1 METCKVIAIANQKG
15 GVGKTTT
22 TMNLGVGLAQCGKRV
37 LLVDADPQG
46 SLSISLGIK
55 DPDSL
60 DISLSTVLLDEL
72 NETDANPGA
81 GIIHQAEGVD
91 LLPANIDLAA
101 FEVGLINSM
110 SREYVMKNY
119 LTRIKNDYDYIL
131 IDCMPSLG
139 VVTIN
144 ALVAA
149 DSVIIPSQPSFL
161 STKGISQLVRS
172 IARVRRQINP
182 KLEIEG
188 VLFTIVD
195 SRTNNAKAI
204 IRSMRNSGYPLW
216 VFQTEIPKSVK
227 AAESNLE
234 GKSIFSH
241 DRYGKVAQ
249 AYEALTR
256 EVMGVDQRQRD
267 RPRDEGRSR

>member
-22 TMNLGVGLAQCGKRV
+22 TMNL
-37 LLVDADPQG
+37 
-46 SLSISLGIK
+46 
-55 DPDSL
+55 
-60 DISLSTVLLDEL
+60 
-72 NETDANPGA
+72 
-81 GIIHQAEGVD
+81 GVD

-119 LTRIKNDYDYIL
+119 LTRIKKDYDYIL

-161 STKGISQLVRS
+161 STKGRPVGTVHCQSTVMC
-172 IARVRRQINP
+172 
-182 KLEIEG
+182 
-188 VLFTIVD
+188 
-195 SRTNNAKAI
+195 TNT
-204 IRSMRNSGYPLW
+204 
-216 VFQTEIPKSVK
+216 F
-227 AAESNLE
+227 
-234 GKSIFSH
+234 
-241 DRYGKVAQ
+241 
-249 AYEALTR
+249 
-256 EVMGVDQRQRD
+256 
-267 RPRDEGRSR
+267 